1 MRRVFFSFDWDDVW
15 RVNQVRNSWVTKG
28 NYTSAGFVD
37 SADIE
42 QLKRNTDQSIKNWIA
57 KQLKGTSVTC
67 VLIGR
72 DTADS
77 RWVNYEIQQSIEKR
91 NGLVGIYVHNIKGQ
105 HEKTTLKGESPFARP
120 PMNFTPNTSGH
131 LTYPCCS
138 YYDWVNGNGYQK
150 LSEWIEK
157 AAKQANR

>member
-1 MRRVFFSFDWDDVW
+1 MRKIFFSFDWDDVW

-42 QLKRNTDQSIKNWIA
+42 QLKRNTDQSIKNWID

-67 VLIGR
+67 VLIGQSTYNS
-72 DTADS
+72 DC
-77 RWVNYEIQQSIEKR
+77 VNYEIQKSIEKQ
-91 NGLVGIYVHNIKGQ
+91 NGLLGVYIHNVKDQFGNTTQKG
-105 HEKTTLKGESPFARP
+105 KSPFARSL
-120 PMNFTPNTSGH
+120 MNFTQHTSGN
-131 LTYPCCS
+131 LTYPCCL
-138 YYDWVNGNGYQK
+138 YYDWVDNHGHQNLG
-150 LSEWIEK
+150 EWIEK